1 MPTHYEKNSELPNNP
16 DAADVNAFVPIG
28 IRMREGE
35 TKLIKLVIPGLEPPL
50 LFAKIDIADNE
61 PSLEIVDKDDVD
73 VIEEEGVD
81 EDELT
86 QPEAAPSEVEE
97 EEDDLPGFEE
107 EDSGEEIEYY
117 KVTKDDGTTD
127 VIEVSGIPP
136 EREALLK
143 RLREQY
149 DTVEKTVEP
158 SDDQDENSEGDG
170 FKVDANIPGN
180 PKAPSGWLIKGKDK
194 IAVMAMDDESDD
206 EALDRVSKE
215 HPGYKVIK
223 GATEP
228 SV

>member
-16 DAADVNAFVPIG
+16 DVTDVDAFVPIG

-35 TKLIKLVIPGLEPPL
+35 TKLIKLVIPGREPPL
-50 LFAKIDIADNE
+50 LFAKIDIADDE
-61 PSLEIVDKDDVD
+61 PSLEIVESDNVD

-86 QPEAAPSEVEE
+86 QPDAAPSEEE
-97 EEDDLPGFEE
+97 EEDDDLPDFEE

-127 VIEVSGIPP
+127 IIEVSGIPP

-158 SDDQDENSEGDG
+158 SDDQDDETEGDG

-194 IAVMAMDDESDD
+194 IAVMAMDDESDED
-206 EALDRVSKE
+206 ALDRVSKD